1 MSDVPDIQLDNPDEI
16 RWFEGRGPAPVLG
29 PCPHNCERHR
39 HSLIAWGPTTDR
51 YKLVECSGYPP
62 SECDGRCR
70 AWLDGWGNEVTA
82 WLMHHPSYVLRI
94 VRSEHPC
101 DQAPERMA
109 NRDQRL
115 IKA

>member
-51 YKLVECSGYPP
+51 YKLVECSGYPT

-82 WLMHHPSYVLRI
+82 WLMVDVDPAEVAWSTRLARRASRPNPGGEG
-94 VRSEHPC
+94 VR
-101 DQAPERMA
+101 
-109 NRDQRL
+109 
-115 IKA
+115 